1 MKIVATAEAALLLEA
16 EGGRIYVRTDR
27 SRCCSGPMTYL
38 LTSTDP
44 VEGHQFELVGGEGFE
59 CWFDPGGLAPPMRYI
74 SMSRAGERSAL
85 RRTGTVAPS
94 RSRSRHHLDAV
105 AVGRNGPTQIGA
117 PKSARPT

>member
-59 CWFDPGGLAPPMRYI
+59 CWFDPGNLTPPDEI
-74 SMSRAGERSAL
+74 
-85 RRTGTVAPS
+85 
-94 RSRSRHHLDAV
+94 HLDVKGWRKKRVEAYW
-105 AVGRNGPTQIGA
+105 NGCAFAI
-117 PKSARPT
+117 